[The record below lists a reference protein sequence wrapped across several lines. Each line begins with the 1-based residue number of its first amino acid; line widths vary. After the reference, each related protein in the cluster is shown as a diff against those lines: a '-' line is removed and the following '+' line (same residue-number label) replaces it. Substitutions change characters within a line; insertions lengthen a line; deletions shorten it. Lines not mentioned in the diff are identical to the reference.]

1 MANSLKQFQDW
12 MVFSSNAESFSS
24 ALFNEPS
31 ELWTE

>member
-12 MVFSSNAESFSS
+12 MVFSSNTESFSS
-24 ALFNEPS
+24 ALSNEPS